1 MSALR
6 CTVSVSYPPREG
18 KTGLARTHNAHA
30 RTLFSLTRR
39 RERRDRVGRREERS
53 TARQRDAKREM
64 GVGDGAV
71 AYPSPPASAR
81 SNASVR
87 SAASYRKLESRHATQ
102 KLADLI
108 AMKVQIDA
116 AETKTNI
123 PPKSKSKLLKL
134 AGAEAAKVV
143 ASGDVELSSLPKQI
157 RAGFLLKNQDL
168 ALAAVIEGA
177 AAVCAAGLAEL
188 ASKQAAPPEPTPT
201 PTPPTLEVSL
211 PATHPK
217 FQRRLPPVSVAGR
230 PVQLEQLIRD
240 KIMQR
245 GHGGAGQL
253 RKAFRVFDMDGSGQI
268 TVDEMDAFL
277 RSINIKVAPKT
288 LYRFFEV
295 WASEKTHADM
305 DKWDGVSRGDATSLN
320 YLEFVHRILPADYP
334 KRGTRYA
341 DDIAS
346 IASEDRKK
354 PLGEKEIT
362 TTHDFE
368 TAFRDKLSAR
378 SVGGGSEQLKQ
389 YKMFD
394 LEGKGHVVFDDLI
407 RAAQR
412 WNLSPSAQVL
422 GEVRH
427 LWCKPENRES
437 GIIDFYDFVNKVL
450 PPDFQDVDE
459 VLRVF
464 YNKMTENWSAL
475 RDAFRTM
482 DSDGSGTVS
491 TSEIVEQLKR
501 MNIVVP
507 PELAQTFAEQFDKD
521 GDGEVDFAEFSRA
534 IRAMDPDAKKD
545 KSAVGLLWDPD
556 QLSAK
561 KILEHRPASHASL
574 HSECPADEL
583 EEENQTGMLSQRLL
597 NKHGVDLHEPRTH
610 RGKLIGQITYDED
623 GNFRQ
628 DGIPINFAHVLREK
642 IYRKRGAVHSLR
654 NAFQALDKDG
664 SGAVS
669 RLEFR
674 EFLKPYNLNLND
686 AALDAL
692 IDMFDDDHDGL
703 ITFTEFCQRVMP
715 NDYDMLSTVDPVT
728 GNSTQTMQGVPA
740 MVRNRSR
747 RVVQPGQTTNFG
759 LFDSKLIAPY
769 PRDERAVN
777 LVREKVAQRT
787 RNANDNAPSKQL
799 RDALSV
805 YDKQQNGRIEMD
817 SFRRVLERYNVFL
830 DDSEFA
836 ALSAK
841 YAEGDTGMMQYKPF
855 LDKVLA
861 SKHGVSGAFGPHV
874 PASWS
879 LSPPPSRSG
888 SSSGSRPGSRSG
900 SGAGRAGE
908 LPGLPSSARVP
919 SANRPN
925 SPRAIMSRPRT
936 GQSAEQQALRELSS
950 AMYYTP
956 RSVAPLLVGRSGKVS
971 GKIGGSADWG
981 ALTAR

>member
-1 MSALR
+1 MR
-6 CTVSVSYPPREG
+6 G
-18 KTGLARTHNAHA
+18 
-30 RTLFSLTRR
+30 
-39 RERRDRVGRREERS
+39 
-53 TARQRDAKREM
+53 
-64 GVGDGAV
+64 GDGAV

-87 SAASYRKLESRHATQ
+87 SAASYRKLENHHATQ
-102 KLADLI
+102 KLTDLI
-108 AMKVQIDA
+108 VMKVQIDA
-116 AETKTNI
+116 AKTKTKI
-123 PPKSKSKLLKL
+123 PPKSKSQLLKL

-143 ASGDVELSSLPKQI
+143 ASGGVELSSLPKQI
-157 RAGFLLKNQDL
+157 RAGFLLKNQDPS
-168 ALAAVIEGA
+168 LAATIESA
-177 AAVCAAGLAEL
+177 AAACAAGLAEL
-188 ASKQAAPPEPTPT
+188 ASKQAATSEEPKPT
-201 PTPPTLEVSL
+201 AVATPPALEVGL

-230 PVQLEQLIRD
+230 PVKLEQLIRD

-253 RKAFRVFDMDGSGQI
+253 RKAFRVFDTDGSGQI

-277 RSINIKVAPKT
+277 KSINIKVAPKT
-288 LYRFFEV
+288 LYRFFEL
-295 WASEKTHADM
+295 WASEKSREDL
-305 DKWDGVSRGDATSLN
+305 DKWDGVKRGDATSLN
-320 YLEFVHRILPADYP
+320 YLEFVQKILPADYP
-334 KRGTRYA
+334 KRDAMYT

-346 IASEDRKK
+346 LAFEDRAK
-354 PLGEKEIT
+354 PLGDKEIT
-362 TTHDFE
+362 STREFE
-368 TAFRDKLSAR
+368 TAFRDKVSAR

-389 YKMFD
+389 FKMFD

-407 RAAQR
+407 RAARR
-412 WNLSPSAQVL
+412 WNLNPTAQVL

-437 GIIDFYDFVNKVL
+437 GVIDFYDFVNKVL
-450 PPDFQDVDE
+450 PPDFHDVDE
-459 VLRVF
+459 MLKVF
-464 YNKMTENWSAL
+464 YGKMTENWTAL

-491 TSEIVEQLKR
+491 TSEIMDQLKR
-501 MNIVVP
+501 MNIIVP
-507 PELAQTFAEQFDKD
+507 PELAQTFAEQFDAD
-521 GDGEVDFAEFSRA
+521 GDGEIDFAEFSSA

-545 KSAVGLLWDPD
+545 KSVVGMLWEPD
-556 QLSAK
+556 QLAAK

-574 HSECPADEL
+574 HSECLDDEL
-583 EEENQTGMLSQRLL
+583 KEENQTGMLSRRLL
-597 NKHGVDLHEPRTH
+597 NKHGVDLHEARTN
-610 RGKLIGQITYDED
+610 RGQLIGQITYDED

-628 DGIPINFAHVLREK
+628 DGIPINFAQVLREK

-654 NAFQALDKDG
+654 NAFQTLDKDG

-669 RLEFR
+669 RFEFR

-703 ITFTEFCQRVMP
+703 ITFNEFCQRVMP
-715 NDYDMLSTVDPVT
+715 NDYDMLSTVDPAT
-728 GNSTQTMQGVPA
+728 GNSIQTMQGVPA

-747 RVVQPGQTTNFG
+747 RIIQPGQTTNFG

-769 PRDERAVN
+769 PKDERAVN

-787 RNANDNAPSKQL
+787 RNANDNAPTKQL
-799 RDALSV
+799 RDALSL
-805 YDKQQNGRIEMD
+805 YDTQKNGRIEMD
-817 SFRRVLERYNVFL
+817 AFRRVLERYNVFL
-830 DDSEFA
+830 DDTEFA

-855 LDKVLA
+855 LDKVIA
-861 SKHGVSGAFGPHV
+861 AKHGVSGAFGPHV
-874 PASWS
+874 PAAWS

-888 SSSGSRPGSRSG
+888 SLSGSRPGSRSG
-900 SGAGRAGE
+900 FGAARDGA

-950 AMYYTP
+950 AMFYTP
-956 RSVAPLLVGRSGKVS
+956 RSVGPLLAGRSGNVC